1 MWPGGRAQL
10 AQDGRDG
17 TIRRMAENQSE
28 LVDVETGSVPLEET
42 HKAYG
47 TELGRGFRVAH
58 KQPSPAFTPRGPVS
72 RQETEERLARELAE
86 GATLPQGAG
95 RRARPEEPDPW
106 RDCFQRD
113 LDRIKHS
120 TAFRRLAHKCQV
132 FVAPDN
138 DHLRNRLT
146 HAIEVAQFGRAVART
161 LRLNETLTETIAL
174 GHDCGHGPAGHASEE
189 AFSPYMPS
197 GVYDHA
203 VYGANVTLAHLNLC
217 EETLDG
223 IRNHS
228 WKLAAPSTPEGDIV
242 SWADRIAYVC
252 HDFDDA
258 QRAGIVVAS
267 DLPAEVRSVV
277 GVTQS
282 RQLNRFFQLIV
293 EASMREGR
301 IGMDEEG
308 AAALDAFRK
317 FNYERIYLRP
327 ESRKQAE
334 KVINLIRGLVDYYA
348 ERPWMVEGIS
358 PMPQP
363 NSPAAV
369 AAAVKHV
376 SGMSDR
382 YAFSEAV
389 ELLGWDP
396 NKLPRGV

>member
-1 MWPGGRAQL
+1 MERETP
-10 AQDGRDG
+10 
-17 TIRRMAENQSE
+17 SE
-28 LVDVETGSVPLEET
+28 LLDIETGNVPLSET

-47 TELGRGFRVAH
+47 TEAGAGFRVAH
-58 KQPSPAFTPRGPVS
+58 STPSPSFKRSERVT
-72 RQETEERLARELAE
+72 RQEIEERLAAELAE

-95 RRARPEEPDPW
+95 RRVRAEEADPW

-120 TAFRRLAHKCQV
+120 TAFRRLGHKCQV
-132 FVAPDN
+132 FIAPDN

-146 HAIEVAQFGRAVART
+146 HAIEVAQFAAAVARA
-161 LRLNETLTETIAL
+161 LRLNETLTEAIAL
-174 GHDCGHGPAGHASEE
+174 GHDCGHGPAGHASED

-267 DLPAEVRSVV
+267 DLPPEVRSVV

-282 RQLNRFFQLIV
+282 RQLNRFFQHIT
-293 EASMREGR
+293 EASMRQGQ

-308 AAALDAFRK
+308 AAALDAFRR

-327 ESRKQAE
+327 ESQAQAE
-334 KVINLIRGLVDYYA
+334 KVIKLIRGLVDYYT
-348 ERPWMVEGIS
+348 ERPWMVEGQS
-358 PMPQP
+358 PMPEP
-363 NSPAAV
+363 ETPAAT
-369 AAAVKHV
+369 AAAIKHV

-382 YAFSEAV
+382 YALREAV

-396 NKLPRGV
+396 NQLPRGV